1 MKKITA
7 ILMSLA
13 LSGVAAGQDTNDDV
27 LAQVQMAAAK
37 EKSLNA
43 QIMLMELGGFVQT
56 GYLYNNGGGN
66 PASNGFSVDRARLS
80 LSGTTHD
87 EKVAFLV
94 SGQWTDNS
102 RTFGLLDAR
111 VDLRMFDFA
120 NIRVGQFVPQFYAGY
135 VTDPRS
141 LTTLNYS
148 VTALTF
154 GQGRGQGI
162 ELSRTFGGF
171 EVSGFYN
178 NGFNNLNLGPSEENN
193 FALGAA
199 VSYNMNENLALN
211 AGYSY
216 NDVKNRQ
223 VNSYTLGAG
232 YTEDLFSINADW
244 VANDR
249 DGDLNNW
256 SIVTTASYQCMDDFN
271 GWVQWEVGDYDGDL
285 NLLTVGG
292 NYDLGSHVVWTNS
305 VGYSLD
311 SLGRQFDTTNTG
323 WVAGSDRGQFV
334 IRSGVTVSF

>member
-7 ILMSLA
+7 ILVSLA

-27 LAQVQMAAAK
+27 LAQVQLAAAK

-43 QIMLMELGGFVQT
+43 QVMLMELGGFIQT

-66 PASNGFSVDRARLS
+66 AQTNGFSVDRARLS

-87 EKVAFLV
+87 EKVTFLV

-120 NIRVGQFVPQFYAGY
+120 NIRVGQFVPQFYAGF
-135 VTDPRS
+135 VTDPRT

-148 VTALTF
+148 VSALTF

-162 ELSRTFGGF
+162 ELSRAFGDF
-171 EVSGFYN
+171 EVSAFYN
-178 NGFNNLNLGPSEENN
+178 NGFDNVNNGAGIDNN
-193 FALGAA
+193 YALGFAA
-199 VSYNMNENLALN
+199 SYNMSEQLSLN

-223 VNSYTLGAG
+223 VSNYTFGAG
-232 YTEDLFSINADW
+232 FTEDRFSINGDW
-244 VANDR
+244 VANDAN
-249 DGDLNNW
+249 GGLSNW
-256 SIVTTASYQCMDDFN
+256 SIVTTASYQCMDDFD
-271 GWVQWEVGDYDGDL
+271 GWVQWEVGEFDGDL

-292 NYDLGSHVVWTNS
+292 NYDLGSHVIWTNS
-305 VGYSLD
+305 FGYSLE
-311 SLGRQFDTTNTG
+311 SLGRGFDTTNTG
-323 WVAGSDRGQFV
+323 WVAGSDSGQFV

>member
-27 LAQVQMAAAK
+27 LAQVQLSAAK

-43 QIMLMELGGFVQT
+43 QIMLMEIGGFIQT
-56 GYLYNNGGGN
+56 GYIYNNGGGV
-66 PASNGFSVDRARLS
+66 AQTNGFSVDRARLS

-148 VTALTF
+148 VSALTF

-162 ELSRTFGGF
+162 ELSRAFGDL
-171 EVSGFYN
+171 EVSAFWN
-178 NGFNNLNLGPSEENN
+178 NGFDNVNNGVSRTNDY
-193 FALGAA
+193 ALGFA
-199 VSYNMNENLALN
+199 VSYDLNDEVDVN

-216 NDVKNRQ
+216 NDIKNSQ
-223 VNSYTLGAG
+223 VSSYTLGAQF
-232 YTEDLFSINADW
+232 TEDRFSLGADW
-244 VANDR
+244 VGNDE
-249 DGDLNNW
+249 GGGLSNW
-256 SIVTTASYQCMDDFN
+256 SIVTTASYQCMEDFD
-271 GWVQWEVGDYDGDL
+271 GWVQWEVGDYDGQL

-292 NYDLGSHVVWTNS
+292 NYDLGSHVIWTNS

-311 SLGRQFDTTNTG
+311 SLGSRFDTTNTG
-323 WVAGSDRGQFV
+323 WVAGADRGQFV